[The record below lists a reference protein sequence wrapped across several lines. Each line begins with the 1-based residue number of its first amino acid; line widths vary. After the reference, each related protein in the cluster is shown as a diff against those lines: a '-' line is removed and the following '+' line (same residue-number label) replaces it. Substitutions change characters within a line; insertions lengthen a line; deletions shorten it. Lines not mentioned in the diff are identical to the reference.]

1 MQTIAEAHGASARQ
15 VALAFLTRD
24 PSVFAIPKASSAEH
38 AAENAAA
45 GKLTLGGD
53 EIAALDKRFPR
64 GPKPRSL
71 PMLTGAAEPRVAI
84 AHIGCLFSGLVDRPI
99 CRFLAASPDSIISA
113 SEFNCDPA
121 ICRSR
126 QAGPCSIA
134 FAGEQARRTC
144 RARARRPAVPRHRA
158 DPGSTVFLGISDVTA
173 KYLSATLPSIE
184 IAWIRFLVFALIMS
198 PAMLPGS
205 PLYALRTKRPGLQVM
220 RGVALL
226 LSSLFFIS
234 GLRFL
239 PIAEAS
245 ATGFVSPLFVTALS
259 ILFLG
264 ERVGV
269 RRWLATAV
277 GLIGVLIILRPGSSA
292 FHPAAF
298 FPLVS
303 ALAWA
308 CTLIMT
314 RMMSGREHAITT
326 MTYSSIA
333 GVCMLC
339 ALVPFVWVAPT
350 WHDILFGIL
359 IGLASTAGQWIV
371 VLAFRYADAS
381 VLAPFSYT
389 QLLWV
394 SILGFL
400 IFGEVPDIWTVVG
413 AAFIVA
419 SGLYTAHRERSR
431 RSQLL
436 ALRGEPSPNA

>member
-1 MQTIAEAHGASARQ
+1 VT
-15 VALAFLTRD
+15 
-24 PSVFAIPKASSAEH
+24 PP
-38 AAENAAA
+38 AAA
-45 GKLTLGGD
+45 HR
-53 EIAALDKRFPR
+53 LDST
-64 GPKPRSL
+64 SL
-71 PMLTGAAEPRVAI
+71 PLPGRKSAGRAAPARA
-84 AHIGCLFSGLVDRPI
+84 DRPFRGI
-99 CRFLAASPDSIISA
+99 ALILA
-113 SEFNCDPA
+113 
-121 ICRSR
+121 
-126 QAGPCSIA
+126 
-134 FAGEQARRTC
+134 
-144 RARARRPAVPRHRA
+144 
-158 DPGSTVFLGISDVTA
+158 STVFLGASDVTA

-184 IAWIRFLVFALIMS
+184 IAWIRFLVFALVMV

-205 PLYALRTKRPGLQVM
+205 PLFALRTGRPGLQVM

-226 LSSLFFIS
+226 GSSLLFIS

-259 ILFLG
+259 IMFLG
-264 ERVGV
+264 ESVGL

-277 GLIGVLIILRPGSSA
+277 GLIGVLIILRPGTSA
-292 FHPAAF
+292 FHPAVF

-314 RMMSGREHAITT
+314 RMMSGRERAATT

-333 GVCMLC
+333 GVAILS
-339 ALVPFVWVAPT
+339 ALVPLVWVAPS
-350 WHDILFGIL
+350 WHDIWLGIF
-359 IGLASTAGQWIV
+359 IGIASTAGQWIV

-400 IFGEVPDIWTVVG
+400 VFGEVPDVWTVTG
-413 AAFIVA
+413 AMFIVA
-419 SGLYTAHRERSR
+419 SGLYTARRERIR

-436 ALRGEPSPNA
+436 ALGEPSPNA

>member
-1 MQTIAEAHGASARQ
+1 MTPPPAAAARLDSASLPLPEKKSNARAAPARADRPFRGVALILASTIFLGAS
-15 VALAFLTRD
+15 
-24 PSVFAIPKASSAEH
+24 
-38 AAENAAA
+38 
-45 GKLTLGGD
+45 
-53 EIAALDKRFPR
+53 
-64 GPKPRSL
+64 
-71 PMLTGAAEPRVAI
+71 
-84 AHIGCLFSGLVDRPI
+84 
-99 CRFLAASPDSIISA
+99 
-113 SEFNCDPA
+113 
-121 ICRSR
+121 
-126 QAGPCSIA
+126 
-134 FAGEQARRTC
+134 
-144 RARARRPAVPRHRA
+144 
-158 DPGSTVFLGISDVTA
+158 DVIA

-184 IAWIRFLVFALIMS
+184 IAWIRFLVFALIMV

-205 PLYALRTKRPGLQVM
+205 PLFALRTGRPDLQAM

-245 ATGFVSPLFVTALS
+245 ATGFVAPLFVTALS
-259 ILFLG
+259 IVFLG
-264 ERVGV
+264 ESVGV

-298 FPLVS
+298 FPIVS

-326 MTYSSIA
+326 MTWSSIV
-333 GVCMLC
+333 GVCVLS
-339 ALVPFVWVAPT
+339 ALVPFVWVAPS
-350 WHDILFGIL
+350 WHDILFGVL
-359 IGLASTAGQWIV
+359 IGVASTAGQWIV

-389 QLLWV
+389 QLVWV
-394 SILGFL
+394 SLLGFVV
-400 IFGEVPDIWTVVG
+400 FGEVPDVWTVTG

-419 SGLYTAHRERSR
+419 SGLYTAHRERIR
-431 RSQLL
+431 QSQLL
-436 ALRGEPSPNA
+436 ALPGEPSPNA